1 MTECFNLLDRLAAL
15 FLSSF
20 RCLNINLS
28 LSLHLNFTL
37 SLRLY
42 FSLSLSFNFSL
53 SLSLSFS
60 LEKLHSTAELA
71 CTNRRFLDRLERFFI
86 LRVRFV
92 QL

>member
-42 FSLSLSFNFSL
+42 FSLSLSLSFNF
-53 SLSLSFS
+53 SLSFS

>member
-42 FSLSLSFNFSL
+42 FSLSLSLSFNF

>member
-42 FSLSLSFNFSL
+42 FSLSLSLSFNFSL
-53 SLSLSFS
+53 SLGFS

>member
-42 FSLSLSFNFSL
+42 FSLSLCLSFNFSL
-53 SLSLSFS
+53 SLGFS